1 MIVLTPPNSLKDIT
15 AKTAINEGRKL
26 SHKSRLRVIRRKNQR
41 GTGSIE
47 EFGSDATL
55 LKLIT
60 SYRA

>member
-15 AKTAINEGRKL
+15 AKTAINEGR
-26 SHKSRLRVIRRKNQR
+26 SRKSRLRVIRRKSQR
-41 GTGSIE
+41 GTGSID